1 MTTGGFAALDR
12 ALDSL
17 PMSYA
22 GPGGAAA
29 VLRDGRVIASRSWGF
44 ADTERR
50 IAFTPR
56 TLFRICSITKQFTC
70 SLLLDMVGDPAALDE
85 DVARALPRLSRPP
98 SARALC
104 DNQSGMRDYWALA
117 MLCGA
122 PVEGVFGDAEARRL
136 IEGTR
141 SLHFAPG
148 TRYSYC
154 NQNFRMLGDIL
165 AARGGQDFGALLRER
180 IFARAG
186 MDTRSSPPTQ
196 AKCQTGRSATR
207 DRGNSGFRP
216 AVNRIV
222 WTGDAGIGA
231 CLDDM
236 IAWESFIDATRD
248 DADGLYRRL
257 SAPATFADGAPA
269 WYSFGLGQGTLLG
282 RRITG
287 HGGGLRGWR
296 SYRLHCAAERV
307 SVVVLFNHMA
317 DAREAA
323 AGLFT
328 AVFDETAPPADAAP
342 VDPAWS
348 GGFLEPDTRPCRA
361 LGAGGIARAP
371 ALRRGRRTR
380 GPDDGG
386 RFRQR
391 RSAADARRRRRVDG
405 ASGGQF
411 SWPAD
416 PRRGRGPGA
425 TSRACSAAPSSTPS
439 SRSFRRAV
447 FFTGLARG
455 FWAAARCRP
464 CSQSAGDVWRMPCAR
479 ALDYHAP
486 GDWTLVFAR
495 DDVGRVSGVRVGC
508 WLARGLEYVAA

>member
-1 MTTGGFAALDR
+1 MPIEGFAALDR
-12 ALDSL
+12 ALDTL
-17 PMSYA
+17 PATYA
-22 GPGGAAA
+22 GPEGAAA
-29 VLRDGRVIASRSWGF
+29 VLRDGKPIASRSWGF

-56 TLFRICSITKQFTC
+56 TL
-70 SLLLDMVGDPAALDE
+70 LLDMVGDPAALDA

-122 PVEGVFGDAEARRL
+122 PVEGVFGDVEARRL
-136 IEGTR
+136 IEETR

-148 TRYSYC
+148 ARYSYC
-154 NQNFRMLGDIL
+154 NQNFRVLGDCLAARAGRGFGELLREKIFDRVGMEHAIL
-165 AARGGQDFGALLRER
+165 AA
-180 IFARAG
+180 
-186 MDTRSSPPTQ
+186 DTSELPDGTLGYEGSVEH
-196 AKCQTGRSATR
+196 
-207 DRGNSGFRP
+207 GFRP

-236 IAWESFIDATRD
+236 IAWEAFIDATRD

-257 SAPATFADGAPA
+257 SAPATFADGASA
-269 WYSFGLGQGTLLG
+269 LYGFGLGQGSLAGL
-282 RRITG
+282 RITG

-328 AVFDETAPPADAAP
+328 ALLGETAPSAEAMP
-342 VDPAWS
+342 VDPAWA
-348 GGFLEPDTRPCRA
+348 GAFLEPESGLAVRLEPAGARVRLHYGTVAELVDPAKPYDPASGAARLFREADGVWMERPGENFRGRLVPVDSSPRRDIEGVFRCA
-361 LGAGGIARAP
+361 YLDSELSVVSAGGVLHGACEGFLGQGEMQALAP
-371 ALRRGRRTR
+371 
-380 GPDDGG
+380 
-386 RFRQR
+386 
-391 RSAADARRRRRVDG
+391 V
-405 ASGGQF
+405 
-411 SWPAD
+411 
-416 PRRGRGPGA
+416 
-425 TSRACSAAPSSTPS
+425 
-439 SRSFRRAV
+439 
-447 FFTGLARG
+447 
-455 FWAAARCRP
+455 
-464 CSQSAGDVWRMPCAR
+464 AGDVWRMPCAR

-486 GDWTLVFAR
+486 GDWTLAFAR
-495 DDVGRVSGVRVGC
+495 DDSGRVSWVRVGC